1 MSSHNKKSLHAHLQ
15 TIKDDTTQL
24 TGQLPTALSA
34 SGNLKISIEESSAGG
49 DASLAEQQLQT
60 TQLTT
65 IAGDTTSLNSK
76 VVACDTSSVT
86 IASSA
91 LPSGAATEAT
101 LSALD
106 AKVTAVDT
114 SSVTIASS
122 ALPSGAA
129 TEATLALVATETT
142 AAAPQYA
149 DGDTIAAADKGVLVM
164 GKDNSGNA
172 HPVRITANGD
182 VECEIADF
190 VKGQAT
196 MSASFPVVLA
206 SDQSDLNTK
215 VNAVS
220 NLGSYANLLNNS
232 TLANGATSSA
242 ISAIT
247 DMSKCYVLVKDS
259 SIASSDGYEIE
270 VSPNNTDFFNV
281 SSVYPISDGV
291 NRQGYVQLETQ
302 GLTDIRVKNNSST
315 DTYNNVYVSVVGQP
329 F

>member
-15 TIKDDTTQL
+15 TIKDDTTQM
-24 TGQLPTALSA
+24 TGQLPAALTAT
-34 SGNLKISIEESSAGG
+34 GNLKVSVEESSAGG

-60 TQLTT
+60 TQLTN
-65 IAGDTTSLNSK
+65 IAADTTSLDS
-76 VVACDTSSVT
+76 
-86 IASSA
+86 
-91 LPSGAATEAT
+91 
-101 LSALD
+101 
-106 AKVTAVDT
+106 KVTACNT
-114 SSVTIASS
+114 NSVTIASS

-142 AAAPQYA
+142 AAAPQYQ

-315 DTYNNVYVSVVGQP
+315 DTFNNVYVSVVGQP

>member
-24 TGQLPTALSA
+24 TGQLPTALTAAGS
-34 SGNLKISIEESSAGG
+34 LKVSIEESSAGG
-49 DASLAEQQLQT
+49 DASLSEQQTQT
-60 TQLTT
+60 AHLAV
-65 IAGDTTSLNSK
+65 IEGDTTSLDAK
-76 VVACDTSSVT
+76 VTACNTNSVT

-101 LSALD
+101 LSALNT
-106 AKVTAVDT
+106 KVTAVDT

-129 TEATLALVATETT
+129 TEATLGLVATETT
-142 AAAPQYA
+142 LAAPQYA
-149 DGDTIAAADKGVLVM
+149 EGDTIAAADKGVLMM
-164 GKDNSGNA
+164 GRNGTNA
-172 HPVRITANGD
+172 AKPIHITNNGD
-182 VECEIADF
+182 IEIEIADF

-196 MSASFPVVLA
+196 MSASFPVVVS

-232 TLANGATSSA
+232 TLANGVASSA
-242 ISAIT
+242 ITAIT

-259 SIASSDGYEIE
+259 SIASSDGYDIEI
-270 VSPNNTDFFNV
+270 SPNNTDFFNV

>member
-24 TGQLPTALSA
+24 TGQLPTALTAAGS
-34 SGNLKISIEESSAGG
+34 LKVSIEESSAGG
-49 DASLAEQQLQT
+49 DASLSEQQTQT
-60 TQLTT
+60 AHLAV
-65 IAGDTTSLNSK
+65 IEGDTTSLDAK
-76 VVACDTSSVT
+76 VTACNTNSVT

-101 LSALD
+101 L
-106 AKVTAVDT
+106 
-114 SSVTIASS
+114 
-122 ALPSGAA
+122 G
-129 TEATLALVATETT
+129 LVATETT
-142 AAAPQYA
+142 LAAPQYA
-149 DGDTIAAADKGVLVM
+149 EGDTIAAADKGVLMM
-164 GKDNSGNA
+164 GRNGTNA
-172 HPVRITANGD
+172 AKPIHITNNGD
-182 VECEIADF
+182 IEIEIADF

-196 MSASFPVVLA
+196 MSASFPVVVS

-232 TLANGATSSA
+232 TLANGVASSA
-242 ISAIT
+242 ITAIT